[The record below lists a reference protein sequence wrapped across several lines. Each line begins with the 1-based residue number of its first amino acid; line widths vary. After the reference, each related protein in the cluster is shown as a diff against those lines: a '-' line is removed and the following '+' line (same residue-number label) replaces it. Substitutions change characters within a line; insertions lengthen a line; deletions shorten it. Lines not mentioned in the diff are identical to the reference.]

1 MCVVEIEIRLKY
13 NLSKYFFVSSKY
25 LFQYLFKYFRNH
37 FLVPSEYLFHAVRVQ
52 IFEQTCFCHHHQHRS
67 CEEGDGDCNDSRHHD
82 LIMTDDCEDD
92 SLLKQILRLVLARGL
107 VNSNLS
113 DACRYHHLNVII
125 LIVCIK
131 KPSHCKI
138 NGGNHW

>member
-25 LFQYLFKYFRNH
+25 LFQYLFKYFRNQ
-37 FLVPSEYLFHAVRVQ
+37 FFVPSECLFHAVYVQ
-52 IFEQTCFCHHHQHRS
+52 IFEQTCFFKGMSFFHHHQHHS

-92 SLLKQILRLVLARGL
+92 SI
-107 VNSNLS
+107 
-113 DACRYHHLNVII
+113 
-125 LIVCIK
+125 
-131 KPSHCKI
+131 
-138 NGGNHW
+138 